1 MVGVTSD
8 CFTHCRER
16 ARGAPDLKSGSPFL
30 LRAAGTR
37 GGGGDAAVGRTRK
50 KRGPRRWSGVLPG
63 CPSLRVCWY
72 TCAVAVLFYITNCL
86 GSARWGQRRASREP
100 GPEGRGGDW
109 VKCEPLRAGEPPRFY
124 PEVSSVSKEDAD
136 TWCV

>member
-1 MVGVTSD
+1 MVGVTRD

-16 ARGAPDLKSGSPFL
+16 AKGAPDLKSESPFL

-37 GGGGDAAVGRTRK
+37 GGGRDAAVGRTRK

-86 GSARWGQRRASREP
+86 RSARWQAAESRAQAGPGGERR
-100 GPEGRGGDW
+100 G
-109 VKCEPLRAGEPPRFY
+109 LGE
-124 PEVSSVSKEDAD
+124 V
-136 TWCV
+136 